1 LSVCGLV
8 LAAGAARR
16 FGAVKQLASLRG
28 RPLLQYAVDVACEA
42 PELDDVVV
50 VLGARADDIRAALD
64 FGRADVVV
72 CRDWARGLSASLQCG
87 VRAAQGAGWVVITLG
102 DEPTLPVG
110 AIRAV
115 VAAARAA
122 APGVAAVRATW
133 NGRPGHPVALHS
145 TTAAKVGELRGD
157 EGARSLLHGAVTL
170 EVDCGALGAANDVDT
185 PHDLADLAHGWPD
198 GSVTQIR

>member
-16 FGAVKQLASLRG
+16 FGAVKQLASLGG
-28 RPLLQYAVDVACEA
+28 RPLLQYAVDVAVRA

-64 FGRADVVV
+64 AGRADVVV

-87 VRAAQGAGWVVITLG
+87 VRAAQGAEWVVVTLG
-102 DEPTLPVG
+102 DEPTLPAS
-110 AIRAV
+110 AIGAV

-122 APGVAAVRATW
+122 APGVGAVRATF
-133 NGRPGHPVALHS
+133 NGRAGHPVALRAAV
-145 TTAAKVGELRGD
+145 AAKVSELRGD
-157 EGARSLLHGAVTL
+157 EGARSLLREVVTV
-170 EVDCGALGAANDVDT
+170 EVDCSPLGTPNDIDT
-185 PHDLADLAHGWPD
+185 PDDLAI
-198 GSVTQIR
+198 TQIR